1 MADCDGAFKKVRKH
15 LHVTLDLD
23 VRNIQAE
30 LFILLR
36 TNWCKKKE
44 LKTNHQPFE
53 CWIQNDLKKSNC
65 SSVPLFFYS
74 FVFIYYIFA
83 WTRRM
88 KLTNWLKMLKNT
100 FCHFSFCVCLCM
112 ETHTSQET
120 VIFST
125 RGFHFHLHLL
135 FFAASDIIEM
145 LYCQIALWQYVTY
158 NIIITLNTVFWISA
172 WLLLEEEIIKC
183 VTVIREKWKQK
194 ETGVV

>member
-1 MADCDGAFKKVRKH
+1 MLDSKWLKK
-15 LHVTLDLD
+15 
-23 VRNIQAE
+23 IE
-30 LFILLR
+30 LF
-36 TNWCKKKE
+36 K
-44 LKTNHQPFE
+44 
-53 CWIQNDLKKSNC
+53 C
-65 SSVPLFFYS
+65 SLVFYS

-83 WTRRM
+83 VDFAWTRRT

-135 FFAASDIIEM
+135 FFAPSDIIEM